1 MRTLDRYVIRQ
12 ILTPFLLALAVF
24 TFVFIIPLLI
34 DYAEDFIAKGVS
46 ILVVARV
53 MLTLVPQALALTI
66 PMSLLVGLLVA
77 LNRLSADREFVA
89 MQACGIGLMR
99 LLRPVGLVSLFGW
112 AATSYVLIVAVPES
126 NQTFRELAFAITA
139 ARAEG
144 EVRPRIFFDD
154 FPNLV
159 LYVRD
164 VPVAG
169 GWNGVFMADSRPGQ
183 APAVYLAERGQVQL
197 DRAARTVEMVLSA
210 GSRHTADP
218 SGTYEVVR
226 FEQMV
231 VSVDPDA
238 VFPRQGP
245 AKGGNE
251 MTIGELQARIAEHRR
266 DGVSTHNE
274 EMALHRKFSIPVACL
289 VFGVIGLALGAT
301 NRRDGMLGSFVL
313 GLGVIFAYYV
323 PLYLGPAMAKGALVS
338 PWLAVWLPNFVLG
351 ALGVWL
357 FARRDRLADQPLL
370 RLPFA
375 DRLTRATAPART
387 LNRSLWAA
395 LPGLGL
401 LDRYVTMIYAR
412 VFGLCALA
420 MLSIFYIATFIDL
433 SDKVFKGEATFGTL
447 GAYLWYSTPQFV
459 YFVLPLSVLMATLVT
474 IALLTKSSELVAMK
488 ACGVSLYRVALPLLV
503 CASVAG
509 AALLGLEDGTL
520 GAANRRA
527 EPLRRVMRGGA
538 ASLDTLGR
546 RWLIAQNGSIYHY
559 EYLDAGV
566 GRVLN
571 LSVYEFGEGM
581 RRLIRRTFAERATDR
596 RTTASPA
603 EGRWTL
609 ENGWVRDFDGDG
621 GPKAFATFATTNRQ
635 LESIDYF
642 GTEQPDARF
651 MGYRELG
658 GYVGQLQASGLDVL
672 EQRVALERKLSFPF
686 VPIVMALIG
695 IPFAVRIGRGG
706 AMAGIGVGIGLAM
719 TYWTMY
725 SVFAALGTGGVLT
738 PTLAAWAANLLF
750 GAGALYLG
758 LDVRT

>member
-12 ILTPFLLALAVF
+12 ILMPFLLALAVF

-34 DYAEDFIAKGVS
+34 AYAEDFIAKGVA
-46 ILVVARV
+46 IPVVARV
-53 MLTLVPQALALTI
+53 VLTLVPQALALTI

-99 LLRPVGLVSLFGW
+99 LLRPVGVVSVLSW

-164 VPVAG
+164 VPVSG

-183 APAVYLAERGQVQL
+183 TPAVYLAERGQVQF
-197 DRAARTVEMVLSA
+197 DREARTVEMVLSE

-218 SGTYEVVR
+218 SGTYEVIR
-226 FEQMV
+226 FKQMV
-231 VSVDPDA
+231 VTVDPES

-245 AKGGNE
+245 SKGENE
-251 MTIGELQARIAEHRR
+251 LTIVELEARIAEHRR

-301 NRRDGMLGSFVL
+301 NRRDGTLGSFVL

-351 ALGVWL
+351 ALGAWL
-357 FARRDRLADQPLL
+357 FARRDRAADQPLI

-375 DRLTRATAPART
+375 DRFTRATAPART

-412 VFGLCALA
+412 VFGLCAVA
-420 MLSIFYIATFIDL
+420 MMGIFYIATFIDL
-433 SDKVFKGEATFGTL
+433 SDKVFKGETTFGTL
-447 GAYLWYSTPQFV
+447 GAFLWYSTPQFV
-459 YFVLPLSVLMATLVT
+459 YYVLPLSVLMATLVT

-503 CASVAG
+503 CASLAG
-509 AALLGLEDGTL
+509 AALLGLEEGSL

-527 EPLRRVMRGGA
+527 EPLRRVMRGGV
-538 ASLDTLGR
+538 ASLDTLSR
-546 RWLIAQNGSIYHY
+546 RWLIANDGSIYHY
-559 EYLDAGV
+559 EYLDAAAR
-566 GRVLN
+566 RVLN
-571 LSVYEFGEGM
+571 LSLYEFGSGM
-581 RRLIRRTFAERATDR
+581 RRLIRRTFAERASAT
-596 RTTASPA
+596 PA
-603 EGRWTL
+603 AGRWTL
-609 ENGWVRDFDGDG
+609 ENGWTRDFDAEG
-621 GPKAFATFATTNRQ
+621 GPRAFATFAAADRQ

-658 GYVGQLQASGLDVL
+658 TYVGRLQASGLDVL

-758 LDVRT
+758 LRVRT